1 MENTEFTIPK
11 GKKVVFVGRFQ
22 PFHNGHLEAIRW
34 ILVQSKRLKIVIGS
48 MQEFGQADNPLE
60 FADRKRIL
68 ELALAEAGAKNC
80 EIFGLPDFSMMRR
93 GRKKCWRSPV

>member
-34 ILVQSKRLKIVIGS
+34 ILKQVGEVSIVIGS
-48 MQEFGQADNPLE
+48 MQEYGQINNPLDFKE
-60 FADRKRIL
+60 RKEIV
-68 ELALAEAGAKNC
+68 EMALKVAGIKNYK
-80 EIFGLPDFSMMRR
+80 IFGLPDFFNDAAWTQKML
-93 GRKKCWRSPV
+93 